1 MPDPMSGGSRL
12 PRSAPIDE
20 GIAPGLLVDFFR
32 GLRRRGLSLDSLM
45 IARHGRVVAE
55 KWWWPHS
62 PDQVHTLHSAT
73 KSITGT
79 AAGFAL
85 AEGLLRLDD
94 LVVDFFPNELPRQ
107 VSPDLAAMR
116 VRDLLTMRTGHAS
129 GISGAT
135 WRGIPTSWI
144 REFLAEPVTEPPGT
158 RFVYSS
164 ATSHVLG
171 AAVAVAAGQDMLAY
185 LTPRLFEPLR
195 ISDVIWDRDPEG
207 YRTGGNGLSLRT
219 EDFLSY
225 GQLHLQDGRWNGRQ
239 VLPDGWVRQ
248 ATHRHVPEAV
258 AGVWDGRRFVGGPG
272 DSSPGPAEGYGYHLW
287 LGADGSYNA
296 GGIFGQY
303 CIVAPEL
310 DLVLGMTGSIGEWKH
325 RDVPELVSSELLA
338 RVDEP
343 REDWRSAEVLED
355 WEREL
360 RVGVHPP
367 GEPVQARQVPAGS
380 CWRYRTEPNELSVR
394 RLEFDFTADHV
405 DFVQTDDSGTHR
417 VRCGLSGWS
426 RTSSSIPSGRLHHSY
441 QADDMPLST
450 RAWWRGPTELI
461 LTWHFVGT
469 PFTDTVECLFGDD
482 GRLDLR
488 RRVNVNTGSTEL
500 PPLSGRSARPA
511 PSAAPHPA
519 ARSDEVRTGGQ
530 ASSS

>member
-1 MPDPMSGGSRL
+1 MPDPIGRRSRL
-12 PRSAPIDE
+12 PRSTPMQE
-20 GIAPGLLVDFFR
+20 GLAPGLLVDFLR
-32 GLRRRGLSLDSLM
+32 GFRRRGLSLDSLM
-45 IARHGRVVAE
+45 IARHGRVVVE

-62 PDQVHTLHSAT
+62 PEQVHTLHSAT

-94 LVVDFFPNELPRQ
+94 RVVDFFPDQLPRH
-107 VSPDLAAMR
+107 VSPYLTAMR

-135 WRGIPTSWI
+135 WRTIPTSWI
-144 REFLAEPVTEPPGT
+144 REFLDEPVAERPGK

-171 AAVAVAAGQDMLAY
+171 AAVAVAAGQDLLAY
-185 LTPRLFEPLR
+185 LTPRLFGPLG

-219 EDFLSY
+219 EDFLAY

-239 VLPDGWVRQ
+239 VLPQGWVRQ
-248 ATHRHVPEAV
+248 ATHRHVVQAA
-258 AGVWDGRRFVGGPG
+258 AGVWDGQRFVGGG
-272 DSSPGPAEGYGYHLW
+272 ADDSPGPTEGYGYHLW

-303 CIVAPEL
+303 CIVVPHL
-310 DLVLGMTGSIGEWKH
+310 DLVLAMTGSIGEWKH
-325 RDVPELVSSELLA
+325 RDVPDLVSIELLGRLDQA
-338 RVDEP
+338 RA
-343 REDWRSAEVLED
+343 DWRSAEALER
-355 WEREL
+355 WQGEL
-360 RVGVHPP
+360 DAGAEPP
-367 GEPVQARQVPAGS
+367 QDPPQARQVPPGR
-380 CWRYRTEPNELSVR
+380 CWRYRLEPNELSIR
-394 RLEFDFTADHV
+394 ELRFEFAANHV
-405 DFVQTDDSGTHR
+405 TFVQTDDVGTHR
-417 VRCGLSGWS
+417 VRCGLSAWS
-426 RTSSSIPSGRLHHSY
+426 RTSTSIPSGRLHHFY

-450 RAWWRGPTELI
+450 RAWWHGPEELI

-469 PFTDTVECLFGDD
+469 PFIDTVECLFGED
-482 GRLDLR
+482 GSLELR

-500 PPLSGRSARPA
+500 PSLFGR
-511 PSAAPHPA
+511 
-519 ARSDEVRTGGQ
+519 RSEQGSPGRLGRRSRTIG
-530 ASSS
+530 